1 MASNIIDQCKLY
13 MLTNE
18 NISKYNLQLDEE
30 NINRESHTDGKTKKR
45 AKENEKENEKE
56 GKNES
61 IYFTP
66 YNSDKLFWCFYII
79 LKGTH
84 DYEINNNFKTEK
96 EFKIESIELLR
107 KIKVELKAMK
117 LKLCGIEDELLNQK
131 KIGIKSLVALCLLYK
146 INVLYVWNRKFFE
159 IVNNADEK
167 TNIIINES
175 RDDKL
180 MMEVDA
186 EKIEYYREKYLRI
199 DNIEKPFKA
208 VTAYTKEE
216 LLKIAEK
223 LDLKN
228 IDQKSKK
235 KDIYEKIKFDCI

>member
-1 MASNIIDQCKLY
+1 MESNIIDQCKLY

-18 NISKYNLQLDEE
+18 NVGKYNLQLDKEITNKE
-30 NINRESHTDGKTKKR
+30 LHTGRKTKKETQEKK
-45 AKENEKENEKE
+45 KEIKK
-56 GKNES
+56 ES
-61 IYFTP
+61 IYFVP
-66 YNSDKLFWCFYII
+66 NNNDKLFWCFYVT
-79 LKGTH
+79 LKGLH
-84 DYEINNNFKTEK
+84 DYEINNNFRTEK
-96 EFKIESIELLR
+96 EFKIKSIEQLR

-146 INVLYVWNRKFFE
+146 INILYVWNRKFFE

-167 TNIIINES
+167 MNIIINES

-180 MMEVDA
+180 MMEVDS
-186 EKIEYYREKYLRI
+186 EIIDYYREKYLKV

-208 VTAYTKEE
+208 IAAYSKNE
-216 LLKIAEK
+216 LLEIAEK

-228 IDQKSKK
+228 IDQKSRK